1 MSTETE
7 NRLREYLKRVTTEL
21 HSTREQLAEAA
32 RSAGEPVAI
41 VGMACRYPG
50 GVRNPEDLWELV
62 AAGRDAVG
70 PFPTDRGWDL
80 EALYDPDPDVPGTSY
95 ATEGGFVD
103 DVADFDAA
111 FFGLSPR
118 EAIAIDPQQR
128 LLLETAWE
136 ALERAGIDPD
146 GLRGSRTG
154 VFAGVMYQDY
164 VRRLDAVPADVEPYV
179 GAGGSGSIAS
189 GRVAYVLGLEGP
201 AVTVDTACSS
211 SLVALHW
218 AARSLRAGEVDLA
231 LVGGSMVM
239 STPVA
244 FVDFARQRGLAPD
257 GRCKAYADGADGTGW
272 GEGVGMLAVERLS
285 DARRHGH
292 PVLAIVTG
300 SAVNS
305 DGASSGL
312 TAPNGPSQQ
321 RVLRAALDAAGIGP
335 AEVDLVEGHGTGT
348 ALGDPIEAQALL
360 AVYGRDRDPRH
371 PLWLGS
377 LKSNIG
383 HTQAAAGVGGVIKTV
398 LALQHGVMPA
408 TLHAEHPS
416 GAVDWDAGAVSLL
429 TRARDWP
436 ETGRPRRAGV
446 SSFGFS
452 GTNAHVVVE
461 QAPAPE
467 PGPDSGT
474 GPDAGTGGPVPW
486 VLSARDPQA
495 LAGQAAALLHR
506 VTAGAAPGTDA
517 DIAASLLRTRTAFP
531 HRAVVA
537 GGARTDLVDG
547 LRALADGTAPPAG
560 RPAAALVTGSAR
572 RGRTA
577 FLFTGQGAQRA
588 ATGRDLHG
596 AVPAYTEAFDAAC
609 AALDPHLPRPLHEV
623 VLAAPGTPE
632 AALLDSTRWT
642 QPALFAVEVA
652 LAATWRAA
660 GVEPDAVLG
669 HSIGG
674 ITAAHVAGPLSLADA
689 ARLVAVRAALMQDA
703 PGGGAMI
710 SVRAGVD
717 TVAPLVA
724 EQGGRVSVAAVNG
737 PSAVVLSGDADAVD
751 AIAAH
756 LAGRGVRTTR
766 LRVGHAFHSAHM
778 DGAAATLADA
788 VGPLAAADARIP
800 VVSDLTG
807 AVAAPA
813 DLTDPAHW
821 ARALRGTVRFADGVR
836 ALRGLGVTRMV
847 EIGPDA
853 ALTPAALEVL
863 AADDGPD
870 CLVVPTLR
878 RERDEAVDL
887 LAALGALHAAGGCAI
902 DWTAVAP
909 ALRGARR
916 VDLPT
921 YAFRRTRYW
930 LDAADGATGTP
941 AGGTT
946 GHPVLTAAVELPGSD
961 GVVLTG
967 RVGPRGLPWLADH
980 AVADSPLLP
989 GTALAE
995 LAVRAGD
1002 EVGAGR
1008 LEELTLEAPLVPA
1021 APPAPA
1027 TEVQAVVGAPGADGL
1042 RTVEVWARSGDPDDG
1057 AGGWVRHA
1065 CGTLGD
1071 AGPEGPRPDPDLLS
1085 WPPAGAEP
1093 VAVTGLYDRF
1103 AAGAFHYGPAFRGV
1117 RAVWTRG
1124 ATVFAE
1130 VVLPPEAGEP
1140 GPWGLHPALFDAA
1153 LHPLAATGALLDPDP
1168 HDRPRLPF
1176 SWSGVRLH
1184 ATGAG
1189 ALRVRLDRA
1198 GPGAV
1203 SLRLADGA
1211 GAPVADVEALVVR
1224 PTDPGGPVGRPRH
1237 RELFTTAW
1245 TPVAAGTPPRRAALL
1260 GDAGGAAG
1268 TLPAV
1273 LATALT
1279 AAGVHVE
1286 HYADAASLAAAT
1298 GSGTAPPEAVLVVPA
1313 AGAGPDADPDPAA
1326 RARRLT
1332 AAALALLQDWAGP
1345 GADVA
1350 SRLVVVTERATH
1362 GDGGAPDPA
1371 AAAVRGLAGAAQTE
1385 SPGRIALLDLDGDA
1399 TGPPAVAALLEPLL
1413 ADPAARMAVR
1423 AGTGYVPRLEGVA
1436 PVPRAGADELA
1447 AGGLA
1452 DATVLVTGATGALGG
1467 AVARHLVR
1475 RHGARHL
1482 LLLGRR
1488 GNAAPGAAALVAEL
1502 RELTGPDGTVEL
1514 HAADVADRTAL
1525 AGVLAGVPAARP
1537 LRAVVHVAGLLDDGT
1552 IGSLTPERLAAVLR
1566 PKADAAVLLDELTL
1580 PDAPTTVL
1588 FSSAAGV
1595 LGGGGQGNYAAAN
1608 TFLDAFAAAR
1618 SAAGR
1623 RTLSVAWGRW
1633 AGGMAGRD
1641 DTGADRS
1648 GIAALGAGR
1657 ALGLLDEALAGN
1669 EPAVVALRL
1678 DRPAL
1683 RAAADAGSGPALLRL
1698 LAGPPRRRTARG
1710 AAAAAGPDGGIA
1722 ALHGDARLA
1731 ALGTLVCTHVAEVLG
1746 HGAGSVGPETDL
1758 VDAGFDSLTAIELR
1772 NRLAAATGLR
1782 LGATLVFDHETPA
1795 ALAAHL
1801 HDRLGDGAA
1810 RPPGPARSAAAAPD
1824 GGDGALLG
1832 LYTGAFRTGRWK
1844 EVFEL
1849 LRAAAALRPSFDGP
1863 ADLDA
1868 AGRPVVPVRLAR
1880 GSAVRPVLCFSS
1892 CLAVAGIHQYARFAG
1907 AFRGRRDVAAL
1918 AVPGFGRDELLP
1930 TGIGAVVAAQAEAV
1944 RRSAGDTAP
1953 VLLGSSAGGWFAHAV
1968 ARHLESAGE
1977 PPAGVVLVDTYTPQS
1992 DLMDRFG
1999 LSLMDGMVEREGTF
2013 VTMDD
2018 DRLSAMGWYLDLFR
2032 TWEPGPTG
2040 VATLLVRATEPLA
2053 GARDLGDGRD
2063 WRSTWDF
2070 PHDTV
2075 DVAGDHFSMLE
2086 EHAAPT
2092 AAAIEEWI
2100 ESLDRPAVRTR
2111 PAATTPRETVR

>member
-21 HSTREQLAEAA
+21 HSTREQLAEAG
-32 RSAGEPVAI
+32 RSAGEPVAV

-50 GVRNPEDLWELV
+50 GVRTPEDLWELV

-136 ALERAGIDPD
+136 SLERAGIDPD

-164 VRRLDAVPADVEPYV
+164 VRRFTTVPADVEPYV

-292 PVLAIVTG
+292 PVLAVVTG

-321 RVLRAALDAAGIGP
+321 RVLRAALDAAGIVP

-360 AVYGRDRDPRH
+360 AVYGRGRDPHH

-398 LALQHGVMPA
+398 LALQHGVMPP
-408 TLHAEHPS
+408 TLHADHPS
-416 GAVDWDAGAVSLL
+416 GAVDWGSGAVSLL
-429 TRARDWP
+429 RTARDWP
-436 ETGRPRRAGV
+436 DTGRPRRAGV

-452 GTNAHVVVE
+452 GTNAHVLVE
-461 QAPAPE
+461 QAPDLGGPEAPAV
-467 PGPDSGT
+467 PAT
-474 GPDAGTGGPVPW
+474 GDPGPVPW
-486 VLSARDPQA
+486 VLSARDPEA

-506 VTAGAAPGTDA
+506 IDTGTQAGTDA
-517 DIAASLLRTRTAFP
+517 EIAASLLRTRTAFP
-531 HRAVVA
+531 HRAVVTGA
-537 GGARTDLVDG
+537 TRDDLVHGLRTLTGGSLPARTAPVD
-547 LRALADGTAPPAG
+547 
-560 RPAAALVTGSAR
+560 RPTAALSTGAPL

-596 AVPAYTEAFDAAC
+596 VVPAYTAAFDQVC
-609 AALDPHLPRPLHEV
+609 AALDPHLPRPLREI
-623 VLAAPGTPE
+623 VLAGPGTPDAE
-632 AALLDSTRWT
+632 LLDHTRWT

-660 GVEPDAVLG
+660 GIEPDVVLG

-674 ITAAHVAGPLSLADA
+674 ITAAHVAGVLPLADA

-703 PGGGAMI
+703 PGGGAML
-710 SVRAGVD
+710 SVRAAVG
-717 TVAPLVA
+717 TVAPLVS
-724 EQGGRVSVAAVNG
+724 EQGGRVGVAAVNG
-737 PSAVVLSGDADAVD
+737 PSSVVLSGDACAID
-751 AIAAH
+751 AIAAE
-756 LAGRGVRTTR
+756 LATRGVRTTR

-778 DGAAATLADA
+778 DAAAAALADA
-788 VGPLAAADARIP
+788 VGPLDAGPAPIP

-807 AVAAPA
+807 AVADPG
-813 DLTDPAHW
+813 DLTDPGHW
-821 ARALRGTVRFADGVR
+821 ARALRDTVRFADGVR
-836 ALRGLGVTRMV
+836 ALCGLGVTRMI

-853 ALTPAALEVL
+853 ALTPAVQEVL
-863 AADDGPD
+863 AEDGGPD
-870 CLVVPTLR
+870 RLVLPTLR
-878 RERDEAVDL
+878 RDRHEAVDL
-887 LAALGALHAAGGCAI
+887 VAALGALHTAGGHEI

-909 ALRGARR
+909 ALRDARR
-916 VDLPT
+916 VELPT

-930 LDAADGATGTP
+930 LDADTGPTGPTTAIGA
-941 AGGTT
+941 T
-946 GHPVLTAAVELPGSD
+946 GHPVLTSTVELPATG

-967 RVGPRGLPWLADH
+967 RAGPRSLPWLGDH
-980 AVADSPLLP
+980 TVAGRPLLP
-989 GTALAE
+989 GTAFAE
-995 LAVRAGD
+995 LAIRAGD
-1002 EVGAGR
+1002 EVGATR
-1008 LEELTLEAPLVPA
+1008 IEELTLEAPLIPA

-1027 TEVQAVVGAPGADGL
+1027 TELQAVVGAPADDGI
-1042 RTVEVWARSGDPDDG
+1042 RTVEVWARTGDPDDDT
-1057 AGGWVRHA
+1057 GGWVRHA
-1065 CGTLGD
+1065 SGTLGD
-1071 AGPEGPRPDPDLLS
+1071 TGDAPEPDPDLVA

-1093 VAVTGLYDRF
+1093 VAVTALHERF
-1103 AAGAFHYGPAFRGV
+1103 ADGGFHYGPAFRGL
-1117 RAVWTRG
+1117 RAVWTRDG
-1124 ATVFAE
+1124 AVFAE
-1130 VVLPPEAGEP
+1130 VVLPPEAGGP
-1140 GPWGLHPALFDAA
+1140 GRWGLHPALLDAA
-1153 LHPLAATGALLDPDP
+1153 LHPLAATDTLLDPDP
-1168 HDRPRLPF
+1168 RPRLPF
-1176 SWSGVRLH
+1176 SWSGMRLY
-1184 ATGAG
+1184 ATGADT
-1189 ALRVRLDRA
+1189 LRVRLDRA

-1203 SLRLADGA
+1203 SLRLADGT
-1211 GAPVADVEALVVR
+1211 GAPVADIEALVVR
-1224 PTDPGGPVGRPRH
+1224 PADPAGPVTRPRH

-1245 TPVAAGTPPRRAALL
+1245 TPVAAGPPPHRVALL
-1260 GDAGGAAG
+1260 GDSGG
-1268 TLPAV
+1268 T

-1279 AAGVHVE
+1279 AALTTAGVHVE
-1286 HYADAASLAAAT
+1286 HYADTASLAMAT
-1298 GSGTAPPEAVLVVPA
+1298 ASGTAPPEAVLAVPV
-1313 AGAGPDADPDPAA
+1313 ADTSHDPATRA
-1326 RARRLT
+1326 RALT
-1332 AAALALLQDWAGP
+1332 TAALALLQDWTDT

-1350 SRLVVVTERATH
+1350 SRLVLVTERATT
-1362 GDGGAPDPA
+1362 GDDGAPDPA
-1371 AAAVRGLAGAAQTE
+1371 AAAVWGLAGAAQTE
-1385 SPGRIALLDLDGDA
+1385 SPDRIALLDLDGGPD
-1399 TGPPAVAALLEPLL
+1399 GPPAVAGLLEPLI
-1413 ADPAARMAVR
+1413 ADPAARIAVR
-1423 AGTGYVPRLEGVA
+1423 AGTGNLPRLEGIV
-1436 PVPRAGADELA
+1436 PVPPGDTWLS
-1447 AGGLA
+1447 GGLP

-1475 RHGARHL
+1475 EHGARHL
-1482 LLLGRR
+1482 LLVSRR
-1488 GNAAPGAAALVAEL
+1488 GADAPGAAALADEL
-1502 RELTGPDGTVEL
+1502 RELTGPSGTVDL
-1514 HAADVADRTAL
+1514 CAADVADRDAL
-1525 AGVLAGVPAARP
+1525 AGVLSLVPPGRP
-1537 LRAVVHVAGLLDDGT
+1537 VRAVVHVAGALDDAT
-1552 IGSLTPERLAAVLR
+1552 LGSLTPQRLATVLR
-1566 PKADAAVLLDELTL
+1566 PKADAAVLLDELTTT
-1580 PDAPTTVL
+1580 DAPLMVL

-1608 TFLDAFAAAR
+1608 AFLDAFAAAR

-1648 GIAALGAGR
+1648 GIAALGAGH
-1657 ALGLLDEALAGN
+1657 ALGLLDEALAATA
-1669 EPAVVALRL
+1669 PAVVAMRL

-1683 RAAADAGSGPALLRL
+1683 RAAARAGSGPALLRL
-1698 LAGPPRRRTARG
+1698 LAGPGPRRTVRATAG
-1710 AAAAAGPDGGIA
+1710 TGPGRDGGIT
-1722 ALHGDARLA
+1722 ALRGDDRLA
-1731 ALGTLVCTHVAEVLG
+1731 ALCTLVRGHVAEVLG
-1746 HGAGSVGPETDL
+1746 HVDGQVGPDTDL

-1782 LGATLVFDHETPA
+1782 LGATLAFDHETPA
-1795 ALAAHL
+1795 ALAVHL
-1801 HDRLGDGAA
+1801 HERLGDGTAPAAPA
-1810 RPPGPARSAAAAPD
+1810 RPAPVATA
-1824 GGDGALLG
+1824 GGALLG
-1832 LYTGAFRTGRWK
+1832 LYTDAFRTGKWK

-1849 LRAAAALRPSFDGP
+1849 LRAAAALRPSFDSP

-1868 AGRPVVPVRLAR
+1868 TGHPVIPVRLAR
-1880 GSAVRPVLCFSS
+1880 GAAARPVFCFSS

-1918 AVPGFGRDELLP
+1918 AVPGFGHDEPLP
-1930 TGIGAVVAAQAEAV
+1930 TGIGAVVGAQAEAV
-1944 RRSAGDTAP
+1944 RRATGDTAP

-1968 ARHLESAGE
+1968 ARHLEAVGE

-1999 LSLMDGMVEREGTF
+1999 LSLMDGMAEREGTF

-2032 TWEPGPTG
+2032 TWEPGPTL
-2040 VATLLVRATEPLA
+2040 VRTLLVRATEPLA
-2053 GARDLGDGRD
+2053 GATTLGDGRD

-2086 EHAAPT
+2086 EHAVPT

-2100 ESLDRPAVRTR
+2100 EALDRPAVPTGQ
-2111 PAATTPRETVR
+2111 ATTPRETIR